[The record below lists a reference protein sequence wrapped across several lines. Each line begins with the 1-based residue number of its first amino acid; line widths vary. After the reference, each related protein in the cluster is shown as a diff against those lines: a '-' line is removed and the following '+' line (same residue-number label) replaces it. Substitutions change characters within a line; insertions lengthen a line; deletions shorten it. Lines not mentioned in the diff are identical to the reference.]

1 MDFFYSIIM
10 ILFYLGVIRPSI
22 HPPTHPSI
30 HPSIHLFCQQQG
42 LNSYYVLSLLED
54 TEVPT
59 RNRIDKAPFSPKVYF
74 FVEEMNY

>member
-30 HPSIHLFCQQQG
+30 HPSIYSVNNRDWTPIMYWAFWKILKFQ
-42 LNSYYVLSLLED
+42 LE
-54 TEVPT
+54 TG
-59 RNRIDKAPFSPKVYF
+59 
-74 FVEEMNY
+74 